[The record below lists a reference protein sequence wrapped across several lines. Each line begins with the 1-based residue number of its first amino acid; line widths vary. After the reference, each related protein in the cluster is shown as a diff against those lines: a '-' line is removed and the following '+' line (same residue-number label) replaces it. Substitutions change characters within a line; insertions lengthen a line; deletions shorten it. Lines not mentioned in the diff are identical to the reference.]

1 MNFASCRYCAPFLVV
16 VFLVMLG
23 QAALAQGESAAMP
36 DAAPNLLVN
45 ANFECGEEGYTAA
58 DIPPGDTKPNY
69 YPNHWTVVS
78 STTIPIL
85 TSARIRFAKS
95 CDGEAHVEKI
105 EGRDSVLIRALDHE
119 TPPEPGKPFDVT
131 LLQQVDVVSGAT
143 YSLSGWMLTLCGG
156 SNTVP
161 RNDCPEEYYMA
172 KLLGIDPTGG
182 VDPDAPSVQWVENR
196 RNFVE
201 PDGRTRIGWQ
211 NLRLGATAQ
220 AITMTVFARIASP
233 FQWHGNHGFIDA
245 LSLVRG
251 PTATLTATALLST
264 TAPLGETAPPTGGAV
279 ITLTWAGEL
288 GPDIPLIE
296 GGRHELRFDL
306 QYWHDA
312 NQRWRDILSDADAG
326 EALFHA
332 ACAGSSYRFRV
343 QPRAEQ
349 PEGVKGASPNQRYPG
364 VWSEPLDIFV
374 PAAPVAPGIPFTVTD
389 QLFLPLLQSQRTC

>member
-1 MNFASCRYCAPFLVV
+1 MNFAGCRFCTPLILAFCL
-16 VFLVMLG
+16 LVMG
-23 QAALAQGESAAMP
+23 HSALAQDDAQAGDTVPPSSTQRLSNGE
-36 DAAPNLLVN
+36 
-45 ANFECGEEGYTAA
+45 FECKEAGYREGVMPNRLPNTWEITYTGQAPVI
-58 DIPPGDTKPNY
+58 D
-69 YPNHWTVVS
+69 
-78 STTIPIL
+78 
-85 TSARIRFAKS
+85 SARIRFAGS
-95 CDGEAHVEKI
+95 CDGSAHVERI
-105 EGRDSVLIRALDHE
+105 SGEDSVVMEAPDLEWTLM
-119 TPPEPGKPFDVT
+119 PGKSFDAT
-131 LLQQVDVVSGAT
+131 LYQQVGVVSGAT

-161 RNDCPEEYYMA
+161 RNDCPDGYYMA
-172 KLLGIDPTGG
+172 KLLGMDPTGG

-201 PDGRTRIGWQ
+201 PDGRKRIGWQ

-220 AITMTVFARIASP
+220 AMTMTVFARIASP

-245 LSLVRG
+245 LSLLRG
-251 PTATLTATALLST
+251 PTAALTATAPLTGST
-264 TAPLGETAPPTGGAV
+264 V

-312 NQRWRDILSDADAG
+312 NQRWRDIVSDAG
-326 EALFHA
+326 TGGTLFNA
-332 ACAGSSYRFRV
+332 ACANSTYRFRV
-343 QPRAEQ
+343 QARAEQ
-349 PEGVKGASPNQRYPG
+349 PDGSKGASPNQRYPG

-374 PAAPVAPGIPFTVTD
+374 PAATPMEPGIPFTVTD